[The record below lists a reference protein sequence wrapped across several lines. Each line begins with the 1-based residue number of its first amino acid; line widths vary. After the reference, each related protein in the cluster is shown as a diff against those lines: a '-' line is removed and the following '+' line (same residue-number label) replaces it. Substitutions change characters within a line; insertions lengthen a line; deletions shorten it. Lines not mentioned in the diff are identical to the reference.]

1 VITYWN
7 NLNERERLLLIIAS
21 ACCLFFLFYLLI
33 YSPLVDGVQ
42 NKTGQLIEK
51 QDTLAFLRKAR
62 MQQKTI
68 KKVQVLS
75 QGNLLTVLT
84 EQLTTSSFHQSR
96 YQLQQTA
103 SGDIQLSFDAVPF
116 NPFMHWLWSMN
127 ENYSFLVKQFHAE
140 HTVTPGVVKL
150 VLTIH

>member
-1 VITYWN
+1 MITYWN
-7 NLNERERLLLIIAS
+7 NLNERERWLLIIAS
-21 ACCLFFLFYLLI
+21 ACCLLFLFYLLI

-42 NKTGQLIEK
+42 NKKQQLIEK
-51 QDTLAFLRKAR
+51 QDTLAFLRKAKIE
-62 MQQKTI
+62 QKII

-75 QGNLLTVLT
+75 KGNLLTVLA
-84 EQLTTSSFHQSR
+84 EQLTASSFHQSP

-116 NPFMHWLWSMN
+116 NPFMHWLWSVN
-127 ENYSFLVKQFHAE
+127 ENYSFLIKQFQAE